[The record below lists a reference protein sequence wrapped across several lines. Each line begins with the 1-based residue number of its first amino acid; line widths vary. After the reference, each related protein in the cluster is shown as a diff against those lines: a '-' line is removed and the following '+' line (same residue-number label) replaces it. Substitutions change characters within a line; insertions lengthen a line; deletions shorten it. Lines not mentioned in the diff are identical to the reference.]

1 MNKNMPKTIDKDKNL
16 PDVKKKQELDTPG
29 AELPHTIEGTRYSTG
44 RNNTAPDSMLSQ
56 KWANENA
63 INLEIREKE
72 QTKDHILAIVRAT
85 NPSNGQYLEDIVYHD
100 FDTVKLKKTL
110 DFIDAAIKNSRTKT
124 GKTPFIE
131 NLKEPLLYGENGE
144 IIPNLTP
151 RGHIKMAK
159 EMINFWNFGLRD
171 AVTKASRRAYLKI
184 LNFEWKDKEE
194 INEEYLERES
204 VQRMIDER
212 KNPDKTKE
220 HIEDNSEKKKTE
232 TKKDNENKEENKEQ
246 INTGSGLPQEE
257 HEKVLSKRKKEIK
270 DNKKN
275 IKNEKK
281 KTSKRKGTQGT
292 ERIKTE
298 KIEHAEKVNE
308 STKELPDED
317 LKIDILLNT
326 LRDKLTEDNKEISA
340 LNMLRITNYEY
351 SEGNITE
358 EQQNR
363 VKKMIKEGK
372 YNI

>member
-1 MNKNMPKTIDKDKNL
+1 MDKNMPTTVDNDNNV
-16 PDVKKKQELDTPG
+16 PDIKKKQTLDTPG

-44 RNNTAPDSMLSQ
+44 KNNTAPDSMLAQ

-63 INLEIREKE
+63 ITLEIIEKE

-85 NPSNGQYLEDIVYHD
+85 NPSNGQFIDDLIYHD
-100 FDTVKLKKTL
+100 FDTIKLKKTL
-110 DFIDAAIKNSRTKT
+110 DFIDATLKNTRNKT
-124 GKTPFIE
+124 GKTPYIKD
-131 NLKEPLLYGENGE
+131 LKEPLLYGENGE
-144 IIPNLTP
+144 IFPNLTP
-151 RGHIKMAK
+151 RGHIKIAK

-212 KNPDKTKE
+212 EKQKKTKD
-220 HIEDNSEKKKTE
+220 IIDNNPESNKTE
-232 TKKDNENKEENKEQ
+232 VKNKNESKEKSKEK
-246 INTGSGLPQEE
+246 INANSGLHQEE
-257 HEKVLSKRKKEIK
+257 HDKVLAKRKKEIK
-270 DNKKN
+270 DKKKN
-275 IKNEKK
+275 IKNEEK
-281 KTSKRKGTQGT
+281 KTSKRERTQGT

-298 KIEHAEKVNE
+298 KIEHAKKVND

-326 LRDKLTEDNKEISA
+326 LRDKLIDDNKEISA
-340 LNMLRITNYEY
+340 LNMLRITNYEF

-363 VKKMIKEGK
+363 IKNMIKDGK

>member
-1 MNKNMPKTIDKDKNL
+1 MEENMPATIDYKDNV
-16 PDVKKKQELDTPG
+16 PDKKKKQNLDTPG
-29 AELPHTIEGTRYSTG
+29 AELPHTIEGSRYRTG
-44 RNNTAPDSMLSQ
+44 MKNTAPDSMLAQ

-85 NPSNGQYLEDIVYHD
+85 NPSNGQFVDDIVYHD
-100 FDTVKLKKTL
+100 FDTTKLKKTL
-110 DFIDAAIKNSRTKT
+110 DFIDSSIKKIRGK
-124 GKTPFIE
+124 GRKTPYIKDI
-131 NLKEPLLYGENGE
+131 KEPLLYGENGE
-144 IIPNLTP
+144 IFPNLTP

-184 LNFEWKDKEE
+184 LNYEWKDKEE
-194 INEEYLERES
+194 INEEYLEREA

-212 KNPDKTKE
+212 KDPNKTEKVIDKNFE
-220 HIEDNSEKKKTE
+220 AKKTE
-232 TKKDNENKEENKEQ
+232 KEHGVDIEKEKKNE
-246 INTGSGLPQEE
+246 INTDSGLSQDE
-257 HEKVLSKRKKEIK
+257 HDKVIADRKKEIK
-270 DNKKN
+270 NSNKD

-281 KTSKRKGTQGT
+281 KTSKRKRNKGT
-292 ERIKTE
+292 ERNETTKFE
-298 KIEHAEKVNE
+298 NAKKVNE
-308 STKELPDED
+308 STKDLPDED

-326 LRDKLTEDNKEISA
+326 LRDKLTNDGKEISA
-340 LNMLRITNYEY
+340 LNMLRITNFEY

-363 VKKMIKEGK
+363 VKEMIKDGK